1 VTVGLYDEAP
11 GVVVPRAVAARL
23 AASSELASFF
33 GARIFGSTFEEA
45 MAPILEPTLACV
57 MRGEEDQLRQTGGG
71 IRLVYVVGVS
81 AFLPAPTPAVGWLT
95 VPAAPTLAS
104 ATAGALTGSYDY
116 RLTELM
122 TDGESFSSARLTL
135 SLTSQSPTLTM
146 PAASSG
152 SLGWRLWRSKAGLT
166 ACRWC
171 ATVPPGT
178 ATVTDTVADSA
189 LGDELAP
196 VKGMREQLGNVIR
209 AALYGT
215 DNEILPL
222 DGHYR
227 SAGAL
232 RVTVEEP
239 RYAGRRNLMVYG
251 LTARYFAYYNP
262 EAGSLEID
270 V

>member
-1 VTVGLYDEAP
+1 MTVGLYDEAP

-23 AASSELASFF
+23 QASTELAAFF
-33 GARIFGSTFEEA
+33 GSRIFGATFEEA
-45 MAPILEPTLACV
+45 TAPITEPTLACV
-57 MRGEEDQLRQTGGG
+57 LRGEEDQLRQTGGV

-81 AFLPAPTPAVGWLT
+81 AFLPAPTPALGWLT

-104 ATAGALTGSYDY
+104 TAAGALTGSYDY

-122 TDGESFSSARLTL
+122 SEGESFASARLTL
-135 SLTSQSPTLTM
+135 SLASHSPTLTL

-171 ATVPPGT
+171 ASIPAGT
-178 ATVTDTVADSA
+178 ATWTDTAADA
-189 LGDELAP
+189 TLGDELAP
-196 VKGMREQLGNVIR
+196 VKGMREQLANVIR

-227 SAGAL
+227 SAGGMRA
-232 RVTVEEP
+232 TVEEP
-239 RYAGRRNLMVYG
+239 RYAGRRNLMVYP
-251 LTARYFAYYNP
+251 LSARYIAYYNP
-262 EAGSLEID
+262 ETGSLEID